1 MDLNWCVSFIYIF
14 NYLVLAGIKDYS
26 SWPTIPQLFL
36 DGEFIGGLDIV
47 LQMHQNGELIDE
59 LNKVGIRSA
68 LLDEEK
74 KEW

>member
-1 MDLNWCVSFIYIF
+1 MNDLLYFVF
-14 NYLVLAGIKDYS
+14 NLVLSGIKDYS

-59 LNKVGIRSA
+59 LKKVGIRSA

-74 KEW
+74 KE